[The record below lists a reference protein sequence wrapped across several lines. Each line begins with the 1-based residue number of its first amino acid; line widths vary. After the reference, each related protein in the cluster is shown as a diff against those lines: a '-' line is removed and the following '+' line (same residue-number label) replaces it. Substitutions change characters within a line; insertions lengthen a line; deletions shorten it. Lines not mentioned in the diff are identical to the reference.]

1 VSLCVVEGTNI
12 VGETCINP
20 AEIQEGDLMAYV
32 DGVASR
38 LVVTH
43 VRRCPACA
51 RQASELSGL
60 QALLMANLN
69 RCSCPAPDQ
78 LIAYHQAE
86 LQGSEKLVVA
96 QHLRQ
101 CPHCAR
107 ELATLARDERESLGE
122 RIGAALRVLAAAP
135 ASSHAQMAPVRD
147 GAGPARA
154 MPQVYRAAEIEF
166 ILTLRLSATHPH
178 QQDLSGLMHIG
189 GQVPKTIGGAKVE
202 LYRDEGLIAI
212 AHISSRGHFTFAA
225 IDPAEYDLCMLWEDR
240 EIWLRGVKV

>member
-1 VSLCVVEGTNI
+1 

-20 AEIQEGDLMAYV
+20 AEIQEGDLMAYA
-32 DGVASR
+32 DGAASR
-38 LVVTH
+38 SVVAH
-43 VRRCPACA
+43 VRHCPTCA
-51 RQASELSGL
+51 RQARELAGL
-60 QALLMANLN
+60 QALLLANLN
-69 RCSCPAPDQ
+69 RFSCPASDQ

-122 RIGAALRVLAAAP
+122 RIGSALKVMAATP
-135 ASSHAQMAPVRD
+135 ASPHAQMAPVRD

-154 MPQVYRAAEIEF
+154 MLQVYRADEIEF
-166 ILTLRLSATHPH
+166 ILTLPLSDTHPH
-178 QQDLSGLMHIG
+178 EQDLSGLVHIG
-189 GQVPKTIGGAKVE
+189 GQVPETIGGAKVE
-202 LYRDEGLIAI
+202 LYRHEGLIAI
-212 AHISSRGHFTFAA
+212 AYISSRGHFTFAA
-225 IDPAEYDLCMLWEDR
+225 IEPAGYDLCLLWEDR